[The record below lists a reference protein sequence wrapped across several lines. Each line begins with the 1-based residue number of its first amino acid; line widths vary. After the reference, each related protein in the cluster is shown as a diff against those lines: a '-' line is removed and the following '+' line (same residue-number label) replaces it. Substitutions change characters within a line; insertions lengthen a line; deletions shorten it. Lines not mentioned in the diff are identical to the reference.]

1 MLAGGRQLAYIIGGE
16 EKTRMKTIVFATVAA
31 LVVALAGPGTAH
43 AIRLNC
49 PQVLRVKAVAPPY
62 PWEDVP
68 YSEAVLHFAEASYS
82 CSNGTCTLSCAYST
96 PGSIYTL
103 IKLKVPPGTCH
114 YTNEGNSF
122 DCTSLPPEH
131 ARRRR

>member
-1 MLAGGRQLAYIIGGE
+1 
-16 EKTRMKTIVFATVAA
+16 MKTITLATVAA
-31 LVVALAGPGTAH
+31 LMATLAGPGTAH

-49 PQVLRVKAVAPPY
+49 PQALQVKAAEPPY
-62 PWEDVP
+62 PWEDAP
-68 YSEAVLHFAEASYS
+68 RSDAVLHFAEASYS

-122 DCTSLPPEH
+122 DCVSLPPRH
-131 ARRRR
+131 NRGRR